1 MINNERPGV
10 YSSYEVSSAVSG
22 ANRGGTVG
30 ICAVSASAEKGVQKH
45 ITSYTQAASTF
56 GADSPMAALI
66 KIILVNGASAV
77 RAVAVSV
84 NAPAS
89 EYASAFEQLKRD
101 EDISVLTCDSRDAAV
116 VTAMKASIQAA
127 SEIYRYRIG
136 VAENT
141 GESGELT
148 AKAAAINCE
157 RIVLVTAVGSVT
169 GASAAAAAAVIAA
182 SGDPAVPLS
191 GAVLSGLNGESVFTE
206 GDINTLVRGGVT
218 PIENVGGEVSVV
230 RAVTTRTKTGGV
242 SDQTWRELS
251 TIRVVD
257 DVIPAVRNSL
267 RTKFARSKNTAQ
279 TRGAIRTQVIIEL
292 ENKLARE
299 IIDSYG
305 VVKVSPAPED
315 PTVCEVEF
323 EFAVAHGLN
332 RIELNA
338 HITV

>member
-10 YSSYEVSSAVSG
+10 YSSYEVSSSISG

-30 ICAVSASAEKGVQKH
+30 ICAAADCGEKGVQKH
-45 ITSYTQAASTF
+45 ITSYTQAASIF
-56 GADSPMAALI
+56 GTDSSMTALI
-66 KIILVNGASAV
+66 KIILLNGASVV

-84 NAPAS
+84 NAPAG
-89 EYASAFEQLKRD
+89 EYTSAFELLKRD
-101 EDISVLTCDSRDAAV
+101 EDVSVITCDSSDAAV
-116 VTAMKASIQAA
+116 VAAMKDSIQAA
-127 SEIYRYRIG
+127 SELHKYRIG
-136 VAENT
+136 VTENT
-141 GESGELT
+141 GECEELT
-148 AKAAAINCE
+148 AKAASINCE
-157 RIVLVTAVGSVT
+157 RIVLVTAVGNVA
-169 GASAAAAAAVIAA
+169 GASAAAMAAVIAA
-182 SGDPAVPLS
+182 SGDPAMPLS
-191 GAVLSGLNGESVFTE
+191 GSMLAGLNGASVFTDGE
-206 GDINTLVRGGVT
+206 INTLVRGGVT
-218 PIENVGGEVSVV
+218 PIENAAGEVSAV

-242 SDQTWRELS
+242 PDQTWRELS

-257 DVIPAVRNSL
+257 DVVPAVRNSL
-267 RTKFARSKNTAQ
+267 RARFARSKNTAQ

>member
-10 YSSYEVSSAVSG
+10 YSSYEVSSSISG

-30 ICAVSASAEKGVQKH
+30 ICAVSDCDEKGVQKH
-45 ITSYTQAASTF
+45 ITSYTQAASIF
-56 GADSPMAALI
+56 GADSPMTGLI
-66 KIILVNGASAV
+66 KIILLNGTSAV
-77 RAVAVSV
+77 RAVAVQE
-84 NAPAS
+84 NATVS
-89 EYASAFEQLKRD
+89 EYSAAFGQLKGH
-101 EDISVLTCDSRDAAV
+101 EDVSVLTCDSNDSAV
-116 VTAMKASIQAA
+116 VAAMKGSIQDA
-127 SEIYRYRIG
+127 SEIHKYKIG
-136 VAENT
+136 VTENV
-141 GESGELT
+141 GECGELV
-148 AKAAAINCE
+148 ANAAAINCE
-157 RIVLVTAVGSVT
+157 RIVLVTAVGNVA
-169 GASAAAAAAVIAA
+169 GASAAAMAAAIAA
-182 SGDPAVPLS
+182 AGDPAMPLS
-191 GAVLSGLNGESVFTE
+191 GTVLTGLSGESVFTDGE
-206 GDINTLVRGGVT
+206 INTLVRGGVT
-218 PIENVGGEVSVV
+218 PIESAAGEISVV

-267 RTKFARSKNTAQ
+267 RARFARSKNTAQ

-305 VVKVSPAPED
+305 AVKVSPAPED